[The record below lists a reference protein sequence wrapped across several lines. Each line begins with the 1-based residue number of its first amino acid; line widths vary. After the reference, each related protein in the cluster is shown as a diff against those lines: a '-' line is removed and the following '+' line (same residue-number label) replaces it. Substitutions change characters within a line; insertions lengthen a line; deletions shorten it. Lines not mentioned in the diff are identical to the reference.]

1 MAILSTDLSTLFP
14 VFQAHRDGARPLVL
28 ATIVGTAGSTYRK
41 AGARM
46 LLEHSGETIG
56 ILGGGCFEG
65 DLAEHAAEAL
75 STGRSRVIEYDMR
88 GDDDL
93 IWGLGLGCNGLV
105 RILLQPLRPANAYQP
120 FGFLFATMKAHRSG
134 VLATVVGGPAD
145 LVGAALG
152 ADRDGTQDLG
162 LPPDEWPELVA
173 EATSRQSGRSG
184 CLAHESAAGP
194 VDVFYDVIRPAPH
207 LLLLGA
213 GPDAL
218 PVATLARQLCWRV
231 SVADHRSAWVKPD
244 RFPPGCEV
252 FATEPVALAGN
263 VKLDSIS
270 AAVVMSHS
278 FNADADYLRV
288 LAQSPPDYVGLLG
301 PAARR
306 DALLEG
312 LDAEGRRR
320 LADCARGPV
329 GLDLGGRSPQAIAL
343 SLIAEIQSVLCERD
357 ARPMDERLRPASRQ
371 HAAG

>member
-1 MAILSTDLSTLFP
+1 M
-14 VFQAHRDGARPLVL
+14 L

-41 AGARM
+41 PGARM
-46 LLEHSGETIG
+46 LLEHSGETTG

-75 STGRSRVIEYDMR
+75 STGRARVIEYDMR

-105 RILLQPLRPANAYQP
+105 RILLQPLSTENAYQP
-120 FGFLFATMKAHRSG
+120 FEFLFATTRAHRAG
-134 VLATVVGGPAD
+134 VLATVVGGPAA
-145 LVGAALG
+145 LVGAAVG
-152 ADRDGTQDLG
+152 IDNDGPQDLG
-162 LPPDEWPELVA
+162 LNPEEWPELVA
-173 EATSRQSGRSG
+173 EASSRQGGRSD
-184 CLAHESAAGP
+184 CVAHESVAGP

-231 SVADHRSAWVKPD
+231 SVGDHRSAWVRPD
-244 RFPPGCEV
+244 RFPSGCEV
-252 FATEPVALAGN
+252 FVSEPAALATN
-263 VKLDSIS
+263 VDLASVS
-270 AAVVMSHS
+270 AAAVMSHS
-278 FNADADYLRV
+278 FTADADYLRV

-306 DALLEG
+306 DALLAG
-312 LDAEGRRR
+312 LDAEGRQR
-320 LADCARGPV
+320 LAGRARGPV

-343 SLIAEIQSVLCERD
+343 SLIAEIQSVLSGRD
-357 ARPMDERLRPASRQ
+357 ARPMDQRLRSLPKRHAS
-371 HAAG
+371 G